1 MAIYFALTFNEM
13 GLGKLELLVIS
24 IVILIFPMLF
34 VVASNNLD
42 AKEVFDWMI
51 EKPKDWVGRD

>member
-1 MAIYFALTFNEM
+1 MAIYFALTLNEM
-13 GLGKLELLVIS
+13 GLGKLELLVIA